1 MYTEQLKI
9 KSKFADKNGEVMI
22 IALDG
27 YIDHTNS
34 SHLQKIFNN
43 TLESDCVKIIVDF
56 TGLNYMSSVGWGI
69 FVGEIKQFRD
79 KGGDIKLANMK
90 PDIYDVF
97 QMLEFYH
104 ILDDFPSVDEAFDAF
119 KIANGDELNYI
130 GSVDEDDLE
139 DSEETATTPKN
150 VAKPETEEIDTNDID
165 DIPDIKVD
173 FDSVD
178 NKVINF
184 SESKKNAPPK
194 TIQAQKNIDTLI
206 VREAINL
213 SSLPNSE
220 KIKHIIAKQP
230 LLSLFGIKKVLRHEQ
245 FGFSKIGLINL
256 YRLLRDMDM
265 ETKQKRYRYY
275 RSC

>member
-9 KSKFADKNGEVMI
+9 ESKFADKNGEVMI

-27 YIDHTNS
+27 YIDQTNS
-34 SHLQKIFNN
+34 SQLQKIFSN

-56 TGLNYMSSVGWGI
+56 TDLNYMSSVGWGI

-104 ILDDFPSVDEAFDAF
+104 ILDDFPTIGEAFDAF
-119 KIANGDELNYI
+119 KITAGDELDYI
-130 GSVDEDDLE
+130 EQNEDEEPEELEEGS
-139 DSEETATTPKN
+139 SK
-150 VAKPETEEIDTNDID
+150 TEEIDSDEINDI
-165 DIPDIKVD
+165 PEIKVD
-173 FDSVD
+173 FDSAD
-178 NKVINF
+178 NKIIDF
-184 SESKKNAPPK
+184 SENKKSVKNRASQN
-194 TIQAQKNIDTLI
+194 TKNIDSLI
-206 VREAINL
+206 VHETINL
-213 SSLPNSE
+213 SSLPKSE

-230 LLSLFGIKKVLRHEQ
+230 LLGLFGIKKVLRHEQ
-245 FGFSKIGLINL
+245 FGFTKIGLIGL

-265 ETKQKRYRYY
+265 HTKQKRYRYY